1 MNHITIY
8 SIMCKGYVTHEAG
21 GWSDKIHKWVFMP
34 RKVST
39 LGFENA
45 HDERC
50 GSNVVLIADESFD
63 NIEVG

>member
-1 MNHITIY
+1 
-8 SIMCKGYVTHEAG
+8 
-21 GWSDKIHKWVFMP
+21 MP

-45 HDERC
+45 HDELS
-50 GSNVVLIADESFD
+50 GSNVVLIADENFD